1 MSNVYQCPYCNQ
13 LNVVSS
19 KNYENQAL
27 YFDIDNKYD
36 KLVFDVHFFACA
48 NPDCK
53 EFSMT
58 AELRQA
64 GNSGGYMYF
73 SKSKPILLQWNLKP
87 NSMAKPFPSYIPKA
101 ILDDYTESCLIAD
114 LSPKSSA
121 TLARRC
127 LQGMI
132 RDFWQV
138 KPDNLFKEIEAIK
151 DKVSPEVWASIEV
164 VRKIGNIGAHMEKD
178 INQIIDVEPDE
189 AKMLI
194 SLIEILIGEWYIN
207 RHNREQKLKSI
218 QELGQQKENERHA
231 LKNAS

>member
-1 MSNVYQCPYCNQ
+1 MNNVYQCPYCNQ
-13 LNVVSS
+13 LNVISS
-19 KNYENQAL
+19 KNHKYQTS

-36 KLVFDVHFFACA
+36 KLAFRVNFFACA

-58 AELRQA
+58 AELKQA
-64 GNSGGYMYF
+64 GNSGAYMYF
-73 SKSKPILLQWNLKP
+73 PESKPVLFQWKLKP
-87 NSMAKPFPSYIPKA
+87 NSMAKPLPSYIPKA

-151 DKVSPEVWASIEV
+151 DKVSAEVWDAIEV

-194 SLIEILIGEWYIN
+194 SLIEILIEEWYIN
-207 RHNREQKLKSI
+207 RYNREQKLKSI
-218 QELGQQKENERHA
+218 QALGQQKEDERQA
-231 LKNAS
+231 LKNTL